1 MSWNLTLGSRAG
13 RQCWSMSPVKWEVG
27 LYLKS
32 GPWGNPLVCR
42 VRTGHFLCQGPGF
55 DLWSGNK
62 ILQAIGCSSPP
73 TPAKKKKNTNQWAL
87 EGLLCEGRGTD
98 RRGWG
103 AKLKC
108 LRTGGV
114 LQKQSI
120 KLTEGRSGPHKAHLK
135 HHLLRAA
142 FPACAST
149 GRPSSGLAGLI
160 SAQRRGPNP

>member
-1 MSWNLTLGSRAG
+1 MGLGGIPWCAG
-13 RQCWSMSPVKWEVG
+13 
-27 LYLKS
+27 
-32 GPWGNPLVCR
+32 

-73 TPAKKKKNTNQWAL
+73 TPTPAKKKNKKQNTNQWAL